1 LLLLL
6 GWALAAL
13 EIPVVLAPKTF
24 RFSVDFIIWSF
35 GFVHFFLFIRDR
47 HLVWQH
53 VGVLVKTV
61 VIWESER
68 VLADI
73 RKVIQSRQLVIVNF
87 EWFNRRLLGFFILL
101 SMHIHLFQLSRDFS
115 LNHEV
120 FAALVSLELLLVV
133 FSIVNPFDR

>member
-1 LLLLL
+1 M
-6 GWALAAL
+6 
-13 EIPVVLAPKTF
+13 
-24 RFSVDFIIWSF
+24 
-35 GFVHFFLFIRDR
+35 HFFLFVRDR

-53 VGVLVKTV
+53 LGVLLQTV

-87 EWFNRRLLGFFILL
+87 EWFNRRLLGFFVLL
-101 SMHIHLFQLSRDFS
+101 SMHVHLFQLRRDFR

-133 FSIVNPFDR
+133 FSIVNPFDS